1 MTGQQHGYMLLH
13 VKARSRCSMA
23 RQGAPGTRLDRGI
36 PVLFGKDIVAVD
48 IKIAVCK
55 HCRSVID

>member
-1 MTGQQHGYMLLH
+1 
-13 VKARSRCSMA
+13 MA